1 MSKLKNHSTYSR
13 DKMITRKGGLAMT
26 CFLLLDKDCLQLA
39 DGLVPCLWQGNQG
52 KDRPDEEGGAVQQ
65 EDPLHPHQ
73 LGQVRKCLQRVA

>member
-1 MSKLKNHSTYSR
+1 MSMLKNHSAHSR
-13 DKMITRKGGLAMT
+13 DKTITRKGGLAMT
-26 CFLLLDKDCLQLA
+26 CFLLLDKDCLQLT
-39 DGLVPCLWQGNQG
+39 DGLVPRLWQGNQG

>member
-1 MSKLKNHSTYSR
+1 MSKLKNHSAHSR

-39 DGLVPCLWQGNQG
+39 DGLVPRLWQGNQG

-73 LGQVRKCLQRVA
+73 LGQVRKCLQRVV

>member
-1 MSKLKNHSTYSR
+1 MSMLKNHSAHSR
-13 DKMITRKGGLAMT
+13 DKMITRRGGLPMT

-39 DGLVPCLWQGNQG
+39 DGLVPRLWQGNQG
-52 KDRPDEEGGAVQQ
+52 KDRPDKEGGAVQQ